1 MNVIFISVRT
11 GSSRL
16 PKKALYKIQGK
27 TTIEY
32 LIDRLKKSKYAEK
45 VILCTTQLKEDDIL
59 CDIAGINNID
69 YFRGSS
75 PDKLMRWLGATEKY
89 NVDFFVNVDGDDI
102 FFDAG
107 LADICFKQQSY
118 FYTKGG
124 PEVDFIDG
132 QGLYND
138 VYGVKTSALQLVCE
152 LKQSNNTEFVK
163 PFFYNIKDKINI
175 QKIKD
180 APGLWRLPGKYY
192 KRKMRLTLDYEEDF
206 LFFKTVIE
214 HFLNNDKE
222 LEFEDILNFIE
233 KNPDVSEINWHRE
246 QDWKENQEK
255 KMKERV
261 VYHTGKWVPVS
272 KAGIHIYDSQSFFG
286 DGIFEMVRTFN
297 QEFFILDKHID
308 RLFRSANYLQIPIS
322 KTKQEIIDLCKET
335 LERNKEHFPEE
346 EECRL
351 YINASRG
358 PLPMYS
364 EVFDKIEPT
373 LIIDT
378 WPLSKTAKSLGH
390 FYKTGVNA
398 VVPVQRQI
406 PARLLENKV
415 KNVSR
420 MHYQVANLEVVN
432 VNSDKDVM
440 PLLIDEDGFVAEGT
454 GANFIM
460 IENGKIVTPELRNLL
475 RGASMMYIIE
485 TLAPQLRI
493 EVIHKNFDLYD
504 VMNCDEAMFTGTFVN
519 LLPCN
524 RLNGKYINDNL
535 KENPL
540 GPITKKIA
548 DKWSQNVGVD
558 FIEQMKYWHQDTGTE
573 GGFISSLLGDT

>member
-261 VYHTGKWVPVS
+261 VYHTGKWVPIS

-335 LERNKEHFPEE
+335 LERNKEYFPEG

-373 LIIDT
+373 LIIDA

-420 MHYQVANLEVVN
+420 MHYQVANLEVAN
-432 VNSDKDVM
+432 FNSDRDVM
-440 PLLIDEDGFVAEGT
+440 PLLIDEDGFVAEST

>member
-1 MNVIFISVRT
+1 VNAIFISVRT

-16 PKKALYKIQGK
+16 PKKALYEIQGK

-59 CDIAGINNID
+59 CDIAGINDID

-118 FYTKGG
+118 FYTKDW

-261 VYHTGKWVPVS
+261 VYHTGKWVPIS

-322 KTKQEIIDLCKET
+322 KTKREIIDLCKET
-335 LERNKEHFPEE
+335 LERNKEHFPEG

-364 EVFDKIEPT
+364 EVFDKIEST
-373 LIIDT
+373 LIIDA

-420 MHYQVANLEVVN
+420 MHYQVANLEVAN
-432 VNSDKDVM
+432 FNSDRDVM
-440 PLLIDEDGFVAEGT
+440 PLLIDEDGFVAEST

-460 IENGKIVTPELRNLL
+460 IEKGKIVTPELRNLL
-475 RGASMMYIIE
+475 RGESMMYIIE

-573 GGFISSLLGDT
+573 DGFLSSLLGDK